1 MAIKTGKVGTIYTVN
16 DVTPFTTEATT
27 EAGSTQIYQIDDVTM
42 RVWDINTP
50 VVISTGVLDKSYYD
64 RGINYFEGKVKLTT
78 TGEGALTVSGAS
90 MTLAQLAKAFGW
102 AINMTIETGEDTSL
116 GETWK
121 CFTPLGKSSTVSVSR
136 YRIDTRFNGFDNGYQ
151 ECGLADKTL
160 TTETGLATTTQYYF
174 KVNVD
179 GAGVVEEDFTTA
191 SDTTYAAVI
200 ALIDATIAAGA
211 TSGLTGTGDLRFT
224 SDSTGTSSTI
234 ALSAGTTGTDLFAT
248 LTGFTAF
255 NTAVAGSLNTDMFLL
270 KLFEDGSAG
279 YICNAIRTGFAQ
291 TKAVGAIDEEGTTFQ
306 VTSNVARF

>member
-1 MAIKTGKVGTIYTVN
+1 MAIKTGKVGSIYTVN

-27 EAGSTQIYQIDDVTM
+27 EDGSTKIYQIDDAAK
-42 RVWDINTP
+42 RVWDINT
-50 VVISTGVLDKSYYD
+50 VVSISTGALDKSYYD
-64 RGINYFEGKVKLTT
+64 GGINFFEGKVKLLT
-78 TGEGALTVSGAS
+78 TGATTLTVTGAS
-90 MTLAQLAKAFGW
+90 MTIAVLAKAYGW
-102 AINMTIETGEDTSL
+102 ALNGTINTQE
-116 GETWK
+116 
-121 CFTPLGKSSTVSVSR
+121 CTPLGTTWSEFISLGKASSVSISR
-136 YRIDTRFNGFDNGYQ
+136 YRIDNRFGLIENGYQ
-151 ECGLADKTL
+151 ECGLSSKTL
-160 TTETGLATTTQYYF
+160 TTETGLANTTQYYF

-200 ALIDATIAAGA
+200 ALINATIAAGA
-211 TSGLTGTGDLRFT
+211 TAGLTGLGDLRFI
-224 SDSTGTSSTI
+224 SDLAGSSSSIT
-234 ALSAGTTGTDLFAT
+234 LSAGTTGTDLFAT

>member
-1 MAIKTGKVGTIYTVN
+1 MAIKTGKVGTIYTVD

-27 EAGSTQIYQIDDVTM
+27 EDGSTQIYQIDDAAK

-50 VVISTGVLDKSYYD
+50 VSISTGALDESYYD

-78 TGEGALTVSGAS
+78 TGEGGLTVTGAS
-90 MTLAQLAKAFGW
+90 MTIAQLAKAFGW
-102 AINMTIETGEDTSL
+102 ALNLSFETQECTEL
-116 GETWK
+116 GVTFKE
-121 CFTPLGKSSTVSVSR
+121 FIPLGKASSVSVSR
-136 YRIDTRFNGFDNGYQ
+136 YRIDTRLNLFENGYQ

-160 TTETGLATTTQYYF
+160 TTETGLSTTTQYYL
-174 KVNVD
+174 KINVD

-200 ALIDATIAAGA
+200 ALINATIAAGA
-211 TSGLTGTGDLRFT
+211 TCGLTGTGDLRFT
-224 SDSTGTSSTI
+224 SDLTGASSTI

-270 KLFEDGSAG
+270 KLFEDGSVG

-291 TKAVGAIDEEGTTFQ
+291 TKAVGAIDDEGTTFQ